1 MAKPLNTGKR
11 SFGQRVLSEDFMDS
25 IEDLTPWEFREFSV
39 HSDEELDKLLNNLSS
54 LELRERF
61 GANSADTWDF

>member
-1 MAKPLNTGKR
+1 MAKAIKARKFQGKKV
-11 SFGQRVLSEDFMDS
+11 FLSEDFMDS
-25 IEDLTPWEFREFSV
+25 IDDLTPWEFREFSV